1 MQHFEYSN
9 LSPAHLLACDHALLD
24 EREAF
29 GGDDVLMFWEASS
42 PFVVLGYTDRVAS
55 EANVE
60 ECRKENIPILRRCSG
75 GGTVVQGRG
84 CLNYSLVLRIPDEG
98 ALSNLSQ
105 TNQFVMNRTRDALQT
120 LTSQII
126 EVRGITD
133 LAVGGLKF
141 SGNAQRRRRNFL
153 LFHGTFLYD
162 FDLGLVDRV
171 LEMPSR
177 QPDYRNERKHRDF
190 VTNLRLSPYAIKEA
204 LRGAWNANR
213 VFETLPQERIKALV
227 RDIYSQDSWNFKL

>member
-24 EREAF
+24 EREAC
-29 GGDDVLMFWEASS
+29 GGDDVLMFWESSS

-105 TNQFVMNRTRDALQT
+105 TNQFVMNRTRQALQT
-120 LTSQII
+120 LTSQTI

-133 LAVGGLKF
+133 LAIGGSKF

-171 LEMPSR
+171 LEMPTR
-177 QPDYRNERKHRDF
+177 QPDYRGDRSHRDF
-190 VTNLRLSPYAIKEA
+190 VTNLVVTPYAIKEA

-213 VFETLPQERIKALV
+213 VLDALPQERIEALV